1 MFISTYK
8 YKFPVDEYNRPG
20 GLYSMADLPIAG
32 FKVLQREC
40 EVVSQDSKQELY
52 EVRDLE
58 KNWTLYVPF
67 DDVGDIEEVEDEVT
81 V

>member
-8 YKFPVDEYNRPG
+8 YRFPVDEYNRPG